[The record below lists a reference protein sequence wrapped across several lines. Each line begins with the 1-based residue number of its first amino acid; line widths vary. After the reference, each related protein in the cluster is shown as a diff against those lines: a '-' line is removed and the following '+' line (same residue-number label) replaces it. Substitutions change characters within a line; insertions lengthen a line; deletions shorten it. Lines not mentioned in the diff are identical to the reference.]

1 MLNLVFV
8 RDTLEKYGLAHL
20 DAKKVL
26 LKMGGRRPGK
36 HCVGKSGGKGSYIS
50 AEKQCAGHK
59 GADGKLTQAGKQSE
73 RELAA
78 RVRDRK
84 GMPEK
89 YEVKFARRSLAE
101 NLAPLKGT
109 ATERILAPMIRKE
122 HKAARS
128 ELSKRR
134 INGGREAIVDK
145 GQDVE
150 TLKKEIVGLDDR
162 IESV

>member
-36 HCVGKSGGKGSYIS
+36 HCVGKAGGKGSYIS

-59 GADGKLTQAGKQSE
+59 GADGKLTQAGKQSA

-84 GMPEK
+84 GMGTQMETKIGRMPMRDFIADIKGKPTEK
-89 YEVKFARRSLAE
+89 
-101 NLAPLKGT
+101 T
-109 ATERILAPMIRKE
+109 IAPMMRKI
-122 HKAARS
+122 HKEARS
-128 ELSKRR
+128 DLNKRR
-134 INGGREAIVDK
+134 PEPVRPVRSA
-145 GQDVE
+145 
-150 TLKKEIVGLDDR
+150 R
-162 IESV
+162 